1 MTWTLPIV
9 VPAAAEEAD
18 DLSFCTDSPLL
29 RLPIGSPEP
38 SAAGCMAAYS
48 HRVWAPT
55 PRVAV
60 KAATASATT
69 DAWALTSPC

>member
-18 DLSFCTDSPLL
+18 GLSFCTDSPRL

-48 HRVWAPT
+48 RRVWAPT
-55 PRVAV
+55 PRVTV
-60 KAATASATT
+60 KAAIASATT
-69 DAWALTSPC
+69 DARALTSPC